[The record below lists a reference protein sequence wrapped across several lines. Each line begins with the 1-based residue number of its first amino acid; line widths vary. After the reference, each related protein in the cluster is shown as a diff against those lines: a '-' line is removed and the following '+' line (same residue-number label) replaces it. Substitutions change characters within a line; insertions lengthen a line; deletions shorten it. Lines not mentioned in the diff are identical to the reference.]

1 MEMRRRLKVLVVDD
15 DLVDR
20 KIIRRTL
27 TANSFD
33 VDIIEAISV
42 NEGLGKLRQESFD
55 VILLDYRMPGSDGI
69 EMVHQLRSRPD
80 LGSVAIV
87 MMSSAESEE
96 LAVECIEAGA
106 QDFILKSDIGKLN
119 LQRSITHAQKRFE
132 LEHKLHQNY
141 LNVKHLSEKDP
152 LTGLSNRY
160 HFNQLMSILIDE
172 NSRTRSDVALI
183 LMDLDNFKFI
193 NDTMG
198 HDAGDRLL
206 IEFSKRIKTQL
217 RRHESFARLG
227 GDEFAII
234 LNGIRSPEQVCMVA
248 KRIQD
253 VLKPPIVIAENE
265 LECNASIGAAMYPM
279 QASCKEDLVKFADV
293 AMYTAKRAGKGMIKL
308 YDDSMQAQFSRQ
320 YDIQIGLRKH
330 LSDNA
335 FNIHFQPV
343 IDIASGNEIGY
354 EALLRWP
361 EDSDNFVPDEFI
373 PIAEKN
379 NDIHEIGNWV
389 IDRAIEQIGR
399 WQRAI
404 ISDNFIAINIS
415 PVQLQYPKIAQYI
428 IQRAEYHSVKPENIV
443 LEITETALFEQQ
455 QVIKQSIETLSDFGF
470 VISLDDFGVGYSS
483 ISHLINYPIDVVKLD
498 KSLFTIDES
507 EEKRLAVFEALATM
521 LKRLDMTVV
530 AEGIETEEHLRI
542 CKALNI
548 DHGQGFYFA
557 KPQAASTIESKWS
570 ENVSNAQKVLVI

>member
-33 VDIIEAISV
+33 VDIIEAVSV

-69 EMVHQLRSRPD
+69 EMVNALRSRAD

-119 LQRSITHAQKRFE
+119 LQRAITHAQKRFE

-152 LTGLSNRY
+152 LTGLSNRH
-160 HFNQLMSILIDE
+160 HFNQLMSILIDGDGH
-172 NSRTRSDVALI
+172 TRSDVALI

-206 IEFSKRIKTQL
+206 IEFSKRIKAQL

-234 LNGIRSPEQVCMVA
+234 LNGIRSPEQVTMVA
-248 KRIQD
+248 ERIHKA
-253 VLKPPIVIAENE
+253 LKQPIFIAESE

-279 QASCKEDLVKFADV
+279 QAKSKEDLVKYADV
-293 AMYTAKRAGKGMIKL
+293 AMYTAKRAGKGMVKL
-308 YDDSMQAQFSRQ
+308 YDDSMQAKFSRQ
-320 YDIQIGLRKH
+320 YDIQVGLKKH
-330 LSDNA
+330 LNDNS
-335 FNIHFQPV
+335 FNMHFQPV
-343 IDIASGNEIGY
+343 IDIKTGGEIGY

-361 EDSDNFVPDEFI
+361 DDKEIFVPDEFI

-389 IDRAIEQIGR
+389 IDRAIEQIAD
-399 WQRAI
+399 WQHQATNT
-404 ISDNFIAINIS
+404 NFIAINIS
-415 PVQLQYPKIAQYI
+415 PVQLQFPKIAQYI
-428 IQRAEYHSVKPENIV
+428 IQRAEYHAVKPENIV

-455 QVIKQSIETLSDFGF
+455 HVIKESIETLSNYGF

-483 ISHLINYPIDVVKLD
+483 ISHLINYPIDIVKLD

-530 AEGIETEEHLRI
+530 AEGIETEEHLKM
-542 CKALNI
+542 CQALKI

-557 KPQAASTIESKWS
+557 RPQSASVIESRWY
-570 ENVSNAQKVLVI
+570 ETALLD